1 MTQDKRKLFGSKAN
15 VYSGRPE
22 WPEAAFTVMLEKAG
36 FNPIDGQAMKNLVAV
51 DVGAG
56 TGKTTFP
63 LANFG
68 CTVIAV
74 EPNKEMRDKLIA
86 LKAEGGY
93 DNVIVSDGDALDP
106 KIPGRFVGKVDL
118 FYSGNSPHWWSSRM
132 KGNPPGN
139 ELKAV
144 TAWRKS
150 AKPDAMMGI
159 MYLRTLESDLYVKE
173 LREILVQNFNKI
185 AHVPTEFTATR
196 LFSVDAFRDYFN
208 RKAKKVQVTETYGN
222 YDFKF
227 RDFDHYKDWL
237 LSFSYMPN
245 DAFQNEEAA
254 QELSDFYAESAHRQ
268 NGIASVMQGIRIY
281 TGPLNRAP

>member
-1 MTQDKRKLFGSKAN
+1 MTKSGDNRKLFGSKAN
-15 VYSGRPE
+15 VYSARPE
-22 WPEAAFTVMLEKAG
+22 WPEASFVIMLEKAG
-36 FNPIDGQAMKNLVAV
+36 FNPLDGRAMKDLVAV

-63 LANFG
+63 LADLG

-74 EPNKEMRDKLIA
+74 EPNKEMREKLIA
-86 LKAEGGY
+86 LKVEGGY
-93 DNVIVSDGDALDP
+93 DNVIVSDGDAMDLKVP
-106 KIPGRFVGKVDL
+106 KEYEGRVDL
-118 FYSGNSPHWWSSRM
+118 IYSGNSPHWWSSRM
-132 KGNPPGN
+132 KGNPSGN
-139 ELKAV
+139 ELKALAV
-144 TAWRKS
+144 WQKS

-159 MYLRTLESDLYVKE
+159 MYLRTLESDPYVKE
-173 LREILVQNFNKI
+173 LREILVQNFSKI
-185 AHVPTEFTATR
+185 ARVPTEFTATR
-196 LFSVDAFRDYFN
+196 LFSVDAFSDYFN
-208 RKAKKVQVTETYGN
+208 SKVAITETYGN

-268 NGIASVMQGIRIY
+268 NGVASVMQGIRIY
-281 TGPLNRAP
+281 TGSLNRNP